1 MGGRRKKRELRR
13 IYRHRDS
20 MHWLKPT
27 FLPELFELGYIL
39 LRKCISPR
47 HQSLMAPSGLSAYPT
62 PKFVGC
68 VFIPRCAPL
77 EKSVDTR
84 ERCLPLPPHAWN
96 GHGEYKR
103 RARGWFA
110 MFCRGSTTGSI
121 TTTSGGKRDGASD
134 DLSVIPWITGPVS
147 STIFRVKLRQHPR
160 DNFRV
165 TGKPNRERKGTEW
178 DEKREARRN
187 GASQIGIGIHR

>member
-84 ERCLPLPPHAWN
+84 ERCLSPLPTRVEWT
-96 GHGEYKR
+96 R
-103 RARGWFA
+103 RILPACEGLVCDVLSRIHDWF
-110 MFCRGSTTGSI
+110 
-121 TTTSGGKRDGASD
+121 DY
-134 DLSVIPWITGPVS
+134 
-147 STIFRVKLRQHPR
+147 
-160 DNFRV
+160 N
-165 TGKPNRERKGTEW
+165 NEW
-178 DEKREARRN
+178 REARW
-187 GASQIGIGIHR
+187 GIGWPVCHPVNNRAGVVYDFPR

>member
-1 MGGRRKKRELRR
+1 MIISIRCIRKWGGEGEKKRELRR

-96 GHGEYKR
+96 GHGEYYR

-121 TTTSGGKRDGASD
+121 TTTSGGKRDEASD
-134 DLSVIPWITGPVS
+134 DLSVIP
-147 STIFRVKLRQHPR
+147 
-160 DNFRV
+160 
-165 TGKPNRERKGTEW
+165 
-178 DEKREARRN
+178 
-187 GASQIGIGIHR
+187 

>member
-1 MGGRRKKRELRR
+1 
-13 IYRHRDS
+13 

-62 PKFVGC
+62 PKFVGY

-84 ERCLPLPPHAWN
+84 VLPSLRAEWTWMLAK
-96 GHGEYKR
+96 YKW
-103 RARGWFA
+103 RAKGWFA
-110 MFCRGSTTGSI
+110 TFCRGSAAGSI
-121 TTTSGGKRDGASD
+121 TMSGGKRD
-134 DLSVIPWITGPVS
+134 LSS
-147 STIFRVKLRQHPR
+147 
-160 DNFRV
+160 
-165 TGKPNRERKGTEW
+165 RE
-178 DEKREARRN
+178 
-187 GASQIGIGIHR
+187 

>member
-1 MGGRRKKRELRR
+1 
-13 IYRHRDS
+13 

-62 PKFVGC
+62 PKFVGY

-84 ERCLPLPPHAWN
+84 ALPLPTRTTDTK
-96 GHGEYKR
+96 YKW
-103 RARGWFA
+103 RAKGWFA
-110 MFCRGSTTGSI
+110 MFCRGWFDYNEWSGNAMGRRMTCPPSPMNNWAGLAALRDISALSCDSI
-121 TTTSGGKRDGASD
+121 LA
-134 DLSVIPWITGPVS
+134 II
-147 STIFRVKLRQHPR
+147 
-160 DNFRV
+160 
-165 TGKPNRERKGTEW
+165 
-178 DEKREARRN
+178 
-187 GASQIGIGIHR
+187 